1 MVKNRLN
8 SYAKYAFLNA
18 YPLNDDPTKTIFY
31 KAGYSFFA
39 LNFVVKTN
47 FHQTITVFRI
57 FFQIEKNISNN
68 FNYLSS
74 HGWIKG
80 IFMYLYDDGDGN
92 MRHYR

>member
-47 FHQTITVFRI
+47 SHQTMTVLLFRLLPNMD
-57 FFQIEKNISNN
+57 EKCLI
-68 FNYLSS
+68 
-74 HGWIKG
+74 
-80 IFMYLYDDGDGN
+80 
-92 MRHYR
+92 

>member
-31 KAGYSFFA
+31 KAGDSFFS

-47 FHQTITVFRI
+47 FYQTMTLYGQKIFDLVIKSYHQ
-57 FFQIEKNISNN
+57 K
-68 FNYLSS
+68 
-74 HGWIKG
+74 W
-80 IFMYLYDDGDGN
+80 M
-92 MRHYR
+92 

>member
-31 KAGYSFFA
+31 KANYSFFA

-47 FHQTITVFRI
+47 YTD
-57 FFQIEKNISNN
+57 EKCMI
-68 FNYLSS
+68 
-74 HGWIKG
+74 
-80 IFMYLYDDGDGN
+80 
-92 MRHYR
+92 